1 MQYEAFGED
10 QTVSSVRK
18 AEDVKDFEHIRDR
31 LGFSLDIH
39 LVTFCAALGL
49 YKVALKK
56 EKEKEK
62 SPSLKKLATMTVFS
76 TKYMYDY
83 ITQNFLDIEKPHMK
97 DFNEYFY
104 SGFIEVQDWYKK
116 NGTNMENELHAFSE
130 IITDMLE
137 DENESN

>member
-1 MQYEAFGED
+1 MRYEAFGED

-18 AEDVKDFEHIRDR
+18 AEDVKDFEHIRDT
-31 LGFSLDIH
+31 LGFALDIH

-49 YKVALKK
+49 YKAALKK
-56 EKEKEK
+56 KIDKVK
-62 SPSLKKLATMTVFS
+62 SPSLKKLATMTVFQ

-83 ITQNFLDIEKPHMK
+83 IIRNFLDIEKPYMK

-104 SGFIEVQDWYKK
+104 TGFIEVQNWYEK
-116 NGTNMENELHAFSE
+116 NGTNMENELHAFNE